1 MSLHDDMVPTAEELA
16 VLRFRP
22 YRVRPSGAGYRQ
34 EFVNWDDLDDREKTE
49 AVARLRAEKAQAK
62 ALAPADP
69 MLDQIEHWFT
79 YQTPTPGQIADMALL
94 REMAKGLANQI
105 VRVCPPSADR
115 SAAIRLLRESLMT
128 ANASIVLG
136 GK

>member
-22 YRVRPSGAGYRQ
+22 YRVKPSGAGYRQ
-34 EFVNWDDLDDREKTE
+34 EFVEWDDLDDREKTE
-49 AVARLRAEKAQAK
+49 AVARLRAEKA
-62 ALAPADP
+62 LSDP
-69 MLDQIEHWFT
+69 MRDQIEHWFT
-79 YQTPTPGQIADMALL
+79 YQTPTPAQVADMALL
-94 REMAKGLANQI
+94 REMAKGLAHQI

-115 SAAIRLLRESLMT
+115 SAAIRLLRESIMT